1 MNNDE
6 FRIGDRVFFTGKYG
20 LGYFG
25 NVEKIDHDGQMLL
38 IRTDNM
44 QLYEGSGDKVIRL
57 NYERSILSKE

>member
-25 NVEKIDHDGQMLL
+25 NVEKVDHDGQRL
-38 IRTDNM
+38 IVRTDDM
-44 QLYEGSGDKVIRL
+44 TLYEIFGDKVTVLTQR
-57 NYERSILSKE
+57 E